1 MFLRRA
7 QSTLGELAV
16 VAAAVRVVV
25 YANELN
31 PNRKHTASLAH
42 LSRVQKRTILLT

>member
-16 VAAAVRVVV
+16 VAAAVRVV